1 MLLVEYPINMKS
13 IFLDFLL
20 DVVIQLQEHEWD
32 QVLRLQFILKV
43 L

>member
-1 MLLVEYPINMKS
+1 MLLVEYPVNMKY

-32 QVLRLQFILKV
+32 PVLRLQFILKV